1 MTHIAGFAFTEKMQS
16 SFTFR
21 HGYYQI
27 WSFWICE
34 NKDKPL
40 YNIIYSSLSGVTV
53 GKHIVCYIIALVVSF
68 CS

>member
-1 MTHIAGFAFTEKMQS
+1 MTCIVGFALIEKKQS

-27 WSFWICE
+27 WNFWICE

-40 YNIIYSSLSGVTV
+40 YNTIYSSLSGVTV
-53 GKHIVCYIIALVVSF
+53 EKHIGCYIIALVVSF